1 MAGKLG
7 AGGRGG
13 ARPESRE
20 ARAGRRGGHAQAGP
34 SRASQSSAVVPRED
48 KRNNLRMN
56 GPPTESGAPGPRGAP
71 HLADSPRSVRRARLF
86 EREAVRGAPPAWGAP
101 NPSAAAAGASGSPG
115 GAHEARR
122 AEEKVHCEPWVRE
135 KVLFLLHPERCL
147 GTQGDPAREEV
158 AVEEDLFEAGG
169 QDREPAC
176 PSPLFPREKRVSGSR
191 VDAPSGAPLGDP
203 PKPLLVRV
211 VDYEVTQEVLQIAW
225 TKGCMTTL
233 TEERSVTAVT
243 FRANRE

>member
-1 MAGKLG
+1 M
-7 AGGRGG
+7 
-13 ARPESRE
+13 E
-20 ARAGRRGGHAQAGP
+20 
-34 SRASQSSAVVPRED
+34 
-48 KRNNLRMN
+48 
-56 GPPTESGAPGPRGAP
+56 
-71 HLADSPRSVRRARLF
+71 
-86 EREAVRGAPPAWGAP
+86 ER
-101 NPSAAAAGASGSPG
+101 
-115 GAHEARR
+115 
-122 AEEKVHCEPWVRE
+122 PWVRE

-158 AVEEDLFEAGG
+158 AAEEDLFEAGG

-191 VDAPSGAPLGDP
+191 VDAPSGAPLGDT